1 MPNETNLGGVIG
13 AVVPTVQIW
22 GTALISTVAWII
34 FIVFFIIIAGVI
46 AYILVMR
53 ATYRNKIIL
62 FEKINGRWI
71 DTKKDK
77 ASEIKFGDL
86 GTILLYCKKH
96 KKYLPRPAIQSGI
109 RKFYYR
115 IKADGN
121 WENFEF
127 IDDEKSDTMKFAS
140 VEKNITERNVGIRKG
155 LGERYKKTNWL
166 KENAVMLISIGFIIL
181 IGVMGWLYIDKV
193 ISLTGKLGGVAD
205 TLNEIMKKQDSI
217 LGHIS
222 NMQGGSGIVK
232 VP

>member
-1 MPNETNLGGVIG
+1 MADLGSVVGS
-13 AVVPTVQIW
+13 VVPKVQIW
-22 GTALISTVAWII
+22 GNVLVSTVAWII
-34 FIVFFIIIAGVI
+34 FIVLFVIIAGVI
-46 AYILVMR
+46 AYIMVDR

-96 KKYLPRPAIQSGI
+96 KKYLPRPAVQSGV

-155 LGERYKKTNWL
+155 LGERYKKGNWL
-166 KENAVMLISIGFIIL
+166 KDNAVMLLSMGFIIIL
-181 IGVMGWLYIDKV
+181 GVLGWLYMDKV
-193 ISLTGKLGGVAD
+193 IALTGKLGGVAD
-205 TLNEIMKKQDSI
+205 TLNQILKQQDSI
-217 LGHIS
+217 LGKIA
-222 NMQGGSGIVK
+222 NLQGGGSGLVK
-232 VP
+232 G